1 MDYKY
6 ADIYVKLGLNIVY
19 YRKQM
24 NLTQE
29 KLAEKIGVA
38 RNHIGNIENARTSVS
53 LDVLFSLA
61 EAFDIPPYKLF
72 VFPD

>member
-29 KLAEKIGVA
+29 ELAERIGVA

-61 EAFDIPPYKLF
+61 EVFDIPPYKLF